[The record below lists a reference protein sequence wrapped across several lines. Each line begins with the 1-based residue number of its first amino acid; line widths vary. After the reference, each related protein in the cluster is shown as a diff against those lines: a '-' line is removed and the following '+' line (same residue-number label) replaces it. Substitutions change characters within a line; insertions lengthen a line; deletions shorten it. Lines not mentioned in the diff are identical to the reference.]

1 MLVEYFDAAAVERGE
16 PALRA
21 EPLGVVNLHNLEARL
36 GRKGPGPSTACRAHI
51 VDRASARRDG
61 APAAKIGMIV
71 EANAEA
77 RAQGVRPGMT
87 EAEARARCPG
97 EPV

>member
-1 MLVEYFDAAAVERGE
+1 VDRVSRFACVLVEHFDAAAVERCE

-21 EPLGVVNLHNLEARL
+21 QPLGVVNVRGDRPSS
-36 GRKGPGPSTACRAHI
+36 GRE
-51 VDRASARRDG
+51 G
-61 APAAKIGMIV
+61 APTAKIAMIV

-87 EAEARARCPG
+87 
-97 EPV
+97 